1 MIDAINNV
9 LAHAGIKIISVEAG
23 QAAVVP
29 DGYKLADL
37 EQFLAKPRRVREK
50 VKLYNVADFVAYVM
64 RFKTPQSTIFVTPN
78 LDDVGAAK
86 PLAIAVIDYHGDEP
100 TWNDHTASL
109 IPTKSPAYE
118 ALVALD
124 KEGLMAQDQFAL
136 RLRDLARFCASHPAA
151 EILEI
156 VSTMTLTSTGAFAS
170 LSDDAS
176 GSIRLGYDVQ
186 VSAQAGG
193 AERKLTVPRSLTFS
207 VPVFLGGDKS
217 LVPADLLYRVPKQAG
232 QPVQLGIRLPE
243 RRWLELELVRQV
255 ADDVRQQTSLM
266 TIVGTR

>member
-176 GSIRLGYDVQ
+176 GSIRL
-186 VSAQAGG
+186 
-193 AERKLTVPRSLTFS
+193 
-207 VPVFLGGDKS
+207 
-217 LVPADLLYRVPKQAG
+217 PADLLYRVPKQAG

>member
-1 MIDAINNV
+1 MDAINDV
-9 LAHAGIKIISVEAG
+9 LAHAGIKIINVEAG
-23 QAAVVP
+23 QAAVIP
-29 DGYKLADL
+29 EGFKLADL
-37 EQFLAKPRRVREK
+37 EQYLPQPRRVREK
-50 VKLYNVADFVAYVM
+50 VKLYNVADFVAYVT

-86 PLAIAVIDYHGDEP
+86 PLATAALDYHGESP

-124 KEGLMAQDQFAL
+124 KVGLLPQEQFAL
-136 RLRDLARFCASHPAA
+136 HLRDLARFCASHQPA

-156 VSTMTLTSTGAFAS
+156 VSTMTLTSAGAFQS
-170 LSDDAS
+170 LNDDAS

-186 VSAQAGG
+186 VSAQAGS

-207 VPVFLGGDKS
+207 VPVFLGGERS
-217 LVPADLLYRVPKQAG
+217 LVTADLLYRTPKAAG
-232 QPVQLGIRLPE
+232 QSVQLGIRLPE

-255 ADDVRQQTSLM
+255 AEDVRQQTGLM